1 MANLSNADKLAK
13 QTLYQIGY
21 DYLCDNFHKFKEANK
36 IKVAISVLNI
46 FEKDDSKTK
55 NDLKQVV
62 IMNDIIKDHN
72 PLRYS
77 IGSPDVVDPSPPAS

>member
-21 DYLCDNFHKFKEANK
+21 DYLCNNFHKFKQANK
-36 IKVAISVLNI
+36 IKIAISVLNI

-55 NDLKQVV
+55 ADMRQIVV
-62 IMNDIIKDHN
+62 MNDVIKN
-72 PLRYS
+72 NQPLRYD
-77 IGSPDVVDPSPPAS
+77 IGQADSAGDVKDP